1 MINAIMRWRALSLPA
16 LAAGAAMLASTPA
29 NAWWRG
35 GVWIGVPP
43 VVVGAPAYYPPAYY
57 PPAYYPYYYPPYY
70 YGPPPAQ
77 TPVPPAQTTPAP
89 QNQSSTSAPVA
100 YGAICHAGFY
110 SCAAAPQSPVG
121 SGCACPGI
129 GAPSYGVVN

>member
-1 MINAIMRWRALSLPA
+1 MMNAMMRWRALSLPA
-16 LAAGAAMLASTPA
+16 LVAGAAMLASTPA

-43 VVVGAPAYYPPAYY
+43 VVIGAPAYYPPAYY
-57 PPAYYPYYYPPYY
+57 PYAPYYYPPYY

-89 QNQSSTSAPVA
+89 QHQSSNSAPVA

-110 SCAAAPQSPVG
+110 TCAAAPQSPVG
-121 SGCACPGI
+121 TGCACPGI